1 MSVRFEEVFAKR
13 PAARAQAPGRVNLI
27 GEHTD
32 YSGGLV
38 LPAAISL
45 GTRVSLRYRDDG
57 LVRAVSRERGR
68 AESPLA
74 APPGGDWLD
83 YPRGVARVLAAARR
97 IPASGFDLLVE
108 SDLPVGA
115 GLSSSAALEV
125 ATALAL
131 AAAAGAPVRE
141 DEREQLAVLC
151 RRAENDFAGAPC
163 GIMDQYAVACA
174 RESAALLLD
183 CARVTARAVALP
195 DGLELLVC
203 DTGVRRE
210 LRDGFYE
217 TRVRECERARTRAA
231 ALLAR
236 PLDCLSEVRSSELP
250 RMAELEP
257 VLAARLRHV
266 VTENERVARFVAL
279 LEGGDLEAA
288 GALLYD
294 SHRSL
299 ADDYAVS
306 WPEADRLVA
315 GSAGLPGVLGARM
328 TGAGLGGCTLHLLRG
343 DTAAAAAGLQALGA
357 SRVWPLRIAAGA
369 RTLPAESGG

>member
-1 MSVRFEEVFAKR
+1 VFGKA

-32 YSGGLV
+32 YNGGLV

-45 GTRVSLRYRDDG
+45 CTRVSVRYRDDSI
-57 LVRAVSRERGR
+57 VRGVSGEREP
-68 AESPLA
+68 AEAPLD
-74 APPGGDWLD
+74 APPAGDWLD
-83 YPRGVARVLAAARR
+83 YPRGVARVLAEARR
-97 IPASGFDLLVE
+97 IPPSGFDLLVE
-108 SDLPVGA
+108 SDVPAGA
-115 GLSSSAALEV
+115 GLSSSAALEL

-183 CARVTARAVALP
+183 CASVTARAVPLP
-195 DGLELLVC
+195 DALELLVC

-210 LRDGFYE
+210 LRDGSYE
-217 TRVRECERARTRAA
+217 TRVRECERARERAS
-231 ALLAR
+231 ALLSR
-236 PLDCLSEVRSSELP
+236 PLAWLAEVRASELP

-257 VLAARLRHV
+257 TLAARLRHV
-266 VTENERVARFVAL
+266 VTENERVTRFAAL
-279 LEGGDLEAA
+279 LEAGDLEAA

-299 ADDYAVS
+299 AGDYAVS

-343 DTAAAAAGLQALGA
+343 DVAAAAAGLEALGA
-357 SRVWPLRIAAGA
+357 SRVWSLRIAGPA
-369 RTLPAESGG
+369 RTLPLLRGSGC